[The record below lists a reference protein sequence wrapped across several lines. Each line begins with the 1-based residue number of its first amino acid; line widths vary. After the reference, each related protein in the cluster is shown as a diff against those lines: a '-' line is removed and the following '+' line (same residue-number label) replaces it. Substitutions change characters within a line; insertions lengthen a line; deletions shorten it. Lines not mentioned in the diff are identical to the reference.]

1 MQHWTMLKVKL
12 HFSAVLEGLYVM
24 HYFKM
29 NFLSSHSIVLTDW
42 VLREIGR
49 FSEYVASLSLAIID
63 QLRTIMVVNWRL
75 VAVAVEPLSLLY
87 LPPVFVAMMIK

>member
-1 MQHWTMLKVKL
+1 
-12 HFSAVLEGLYVM
+12 
-24 HYFKM
+24 
-29 NFLSSHSIVLTDW
+29 
-42 VLREIGR
+42 
-49 FSEYVASLSLAIID
+49 VASLSLAIID